1 MLEVTPWHPE
11 TARAQVT
18 HSMILELP
26 RGTLFSHLPF
36 SLSPAEPAGHWMRS
50 AALLCTALPA
60 RDSTLG
66 TLS

>member
-1 MLEVTPWHPE
+1 MAPQ

-36 SLSPAEPAGHWMRS
+36 SPSPAEPAGYWMRS

-60 RDSTLG
+60 RDYTLG
-66 TLS
+66 TLSPI